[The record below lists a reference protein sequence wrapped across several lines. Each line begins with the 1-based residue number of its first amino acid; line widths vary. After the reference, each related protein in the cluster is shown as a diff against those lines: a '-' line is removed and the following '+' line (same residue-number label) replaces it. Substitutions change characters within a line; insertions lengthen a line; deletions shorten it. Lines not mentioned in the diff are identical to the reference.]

1 MSVFHPVENSV
12 FFSVCRERAPF
23 FDLILKRSICR
34 LQNGIFKEYS
44 MMMKKSLTALL
55 LFLALPFLASAQFR
69 GQEPGPPSARDG
81 VYRSSGDNY
90 ILGFFNP
97 DNLEMRH
104 SVSVSYG
111 SYGDQGLGMSM
122 YTNSL
127 RYRISE
133 PLSVR
138 ADVAMM
144 FSPFG
149 SASTMF
155 KQDLSGIFL
164 RRASIDYRPS
174 KDTHISLQ
182 FRNDPYA
189 IYNPNG
195 SRGMMSGGGM
205 MGGGGMFLNSWDDD
219 LP

>member
-1 MSVFHPVENSV
+1 MKHVFSIL
-12 FFSVCRERAPF
+12 
-23 FDLILKRSICR
+23 LITFVLSI
-34 LQNGIFKEYS
+34 
-44 MMMKKSLTALL
+44 TAQ
-55 LFLALPFLASAQFR
+55 AQFR
-69 GQEPGPPSARDG
+69 GEEPGPPSVRES
-81 VYRSSGDNY
+81 VYRNSGSNN

-111 SYGDQGLGMSM
+111 SFGDEGLGMSM

-149 SASTMF
+149 SMASQF
-155 KQDLSGIFL
+155 QQDLSGIFL
-164 RRASIDYRPS
+164 RRASVDYQPS
-174 KDTHISLQ
+174 KEMRISLQ
-182 FRNDPYA
+182 YRNDPYS
-189 IYNPNG
+189 YYGPYSG
-195 SRGMMSGGGM
+195 SRYGAGGYGF
-205 MGGGGMFLNSWDDD
+205 GSGMFFDSWDDED
-219 LP
+219 RR

>member
-1 MSVFHPVENSV
+1 MKHVFSIL
-12 FFSVCRERAPF
+12 
-23 FDLILKRSICR
+23 LITITIS
-34 LQNGIFKEYS
+34 
-44 MMMKKSLTALL
+44 TATQ
-55 LFLALPFLASAQFR
+55 AQFR
-69 GQEPGPPSARDG
+69 GEEPGLPSVRES
-81 VYRSSGDNY
+81 VYRNSGSNN

-111 SYGDQGLGMSM
+111 SYGDEGLGMSM

-149 SASTMF
+149 SMASRF
-155 KQDLSGIFL
+155 QQDLSGIFL
-164 RRASIDYRPS
+164 RRASVDYRPS
-174 KDTHISLQ
+174 KEMHISLQ
-182 FRNDPYA
+182 YRNDPYS
-189 IYNPNG
+189 YYGPYSG
-195 SRGMMSGGGM
+195 SRYGVGGYGF
-205 MGGGGMFLNSWDDD
+205 GSGMFFDSWDDED
-219 LP
+219 RP

>member
-1 MSVFHPVENSV
+1 MKHI
-12 FFSVCRERAPF
+12 FS
-23 FDLILKRSICR
+23 ILLSTII
-34 LQNGIFKEYS
+34 LS
-44 MMMKKSLTALL
+44 MTAQ
-55 LFLALPFLASAQFR
+55 AQFR
-69 GQEPGPPSARDG
+69 GEEPSLPSVRDG
-81 VYRSSGDNY
+81 VYRNSVSNN

-111 SYGDQGLGMSM
+111 SFGGEGLGMSM

-149 SASTMF
+149 SMASRF
-155 KQDLSGIFL
+155 QQDLSGIFL
-164 RRASIDYRPS
+164 RRASVDYRLS
-174 KDTHISLQ
+174 KEMQISLQ
-182 FRNDPYA
+182 YRNDPYS
-189 IYNPNG
+189 YYGPYSG
-195 SRGMMSGGGM
+195 SQYGGGRYGSGGYGF
-205 MGGGGMFLNSWDDD
+205 GGGMFFDSWDDED
-219 LP
+219 RP

>member
-1 MSVFHPVENSV
+1 MKSVRWLLCLLVFPV
-12 FFSVCRERAPF
+12 
-23 FDLILKRSICR
+23 
-34 LQNGIFKEYS
+34 
-44 MMMKKSLTALL
+44 
-55 LFLALPFLASAQFR
+55 LAQAQFR
-69 GQEPGPPSARDG
+69 GEEPGLPSAREG

-111 SYGDQGLGMSM
+111 SYGDQGLGVSM

-127 RYRISE
+127 RYHISE

-149 SASTMF
+149 SASSMF

-164 RRASIDYRPS
+164 RRASVDYRPS
-174 KDTHISLQ
+174 KDMHISLQ
-182 FRNDPYA
+182 YRNDPYSL
-189 IYNPNG
+189 YNPYG

-205 MGGGGMFLNSWDDD
+205 FFNSWDDEQ
-219 LP
+219 P

>member
-1 MSVFHPVENSV
+1 
-12 FFSVCRERAPF
+12 
-23 FDLILKRSICR
+23 
-34 LQNGIFKEYS
+34 
-44 MMMKKSLTALL
+44 MKKFTVSLLCV
-55 LFLALPFLASAQFR
+55 LAIPSIVNAQFR
-69 GQEPGPPSARDG
+69 GEEPGPPSVRDA
-81 VYRSSGDNY
+81 VYRSSGENS

-97 DNLEMRH
+97 ENLEMRH

-149 SASTMF
+149 SASSMF
-155 KQDLSGIFL
+155 KEDLSGIFL
-164 RRASIDYRPS
+164 RRASVDYRPN
-174 KDTHISLQ
+174 KDMHISLQ
-182 FRNDPYA
+182 YRNDPYSLYDPYGHRG
-189 IYNPNG
+189 ISSG
-195 SRGMMSGGGM
+195 S
-205 MGGGGMFLNSWDDD
+205 MFFNSWDDD

>member
-1 MSVFHPVENSV
+1 VVEKTIV
-12 FFSVCRERAPF
+12 VW
-23 FDLILKRSICR
+23 
-34 LQNGIFKEYS
+34 
-44 MMMKKSLTALL
+44 
-55 LFLALPFLASAQFR
+55 LFCLFAIPLGATAQFR
-69 GQEPGPPSARDG
+69 GEEPGMPSAREG
-81 VYRSSGDNY
+81 VFRASGDNF
-90 ILGFFNP
+90 ILGIFNP

-111 SYGDQGLGMSM
+111 SNGDQGLGMSM

-149 SASTMF
+149 SASSMLT
-155 KQDLSGIFL
+155 QDLSGIFL
-164 RRASIDYRPS
+164 RRAGIDYRPN
-174 KDTHISLQ
+174 KDMHISLQ
-182 FRNDPYA
+182 FRNDPYSL
-189 IYNPNG
+189 YNSYG
-195 SRGMMSGGGM
+195 GRGMMSSGS
-205 MGGGGMFLNSWDDD
+205 MFFNSWDDE

>member
-1 MSVFHPVENSV
+1 MNKYVVV
-12 FFSVCRERAPF
+12 
-23 FDLILKRSICR
+23 
-34 LQNGIFKEYS
+34 
-44 MMMKKSLTALL
+44 SLLC
-55 LFLALPFLASAQFR
+55 LFAFPLALHAQFR
-69 GQEPGPPSARDG
+69 GEEPGQPSVRDG

-90 ILGFFNP
+90 IFGFFNP

-149 SASTMF
+149 SASSMF

-164 RRASIDYRPS
+164 RRASVDYRPS
-174 KDTHISLQ
+174 KDMHISLQ
-182 FRNDPYA
+182 YRNDPYA
-189 IYNPNG
+189 LYNPSGVRGLG
-195 SRGMMSGGGM
+195 S
-205 MGGGGMFLNSWDDD
+205 GMFFNSWDDE